1 MCDVAWTEIR
11 VRVERGVAEAVANF
25 LLELGS
31 PGLEVQEGGGQTT
44 LKGYLRGNIEDQ
56 PERLSRYLQGLKA
69 MGLADG
75 YEGPELSLL
84 GETDWFS
91 HWRSRFHAF
100 QVGRRLLIKPSWE
113 SVAAAPGQLVITIDP
128 QMAFGTGE
136 HVTTQ
141 FCLRALEELVRKN
154 DIVLDVGTGS
164 GILSIAAVKL
174 GAKRALGLDVD
185 PQAIA
190 TAQENARINGVS
202 HRVDFS
208 CCRLDRAVSSK
219 SFHRILANVNS
230 EVLLPLL
237 SELKRV
243 LKSKGHLILSGFLAE
258 EEGTLRKALSESG
271 LRLCR
276 LECRG
281 DWISAVAQGRGI

>member
-1 MCDVAWTEIR
+1 MCDAAWIEIR
-11 VRVERGVAEAVANF
+11 VKVGREVAEAVANF

-31 PGLEVQEGGGQTT
+31 PGLEVQEGAGRTT

-56 PERLSRYLQGLKA
+56 PEQLSRYLQSLEA

-75 YEGPELSLL
+75 HEGPELSLL
-84 GETDWFS
+84 GETDWLS

-100 QVGRRLLIKPSWE
+100 QVGRKFLIKPSWE
-113 SVAAAPGQLVITIDP
+113 IVAHAPGQQVIVIDP

-136 HVTTQ
+136 HITTQ
-141 FCLRALEELVRKN
+141 FCLRALEEAVRK
-154 DIVLDVGTGS
+154 DDLVLDVGTGS

-174 GAKRALGLDVD
+174 GAKRVLGLDID
-185 PQAIA
+185 PQAIT
-190 TAQENARINGVS
+190 TARENARINGVS

-208 CCRLDRAVSSK
+208 CSPLDHRVRSK
-219 SFHRILANVNS
+219 SFHQVVANINS
-230 EVLLPLL
+230 EASLPLL
-237 SELKRV
+237 SELRRV

-258 EEGTLRKALSESG
+258 EEVTLRRGLSESG

-276 LECRG
+276 LERQG
-281 DWISAVAQGRGI
+281 DWISALAQSQGI